1 MRALSK
7 AHPYRF
13 GPLILTLSLVLAI
26 GCGDDSTTTMDAG
39 MDVPVADMQADMDAG
54 DPDAPDMRRIFGQGR
69 VENLCF

>member
-39 MDVPVADMQADMDAG
+39 MDVPAAAG
-54 DPDAPDMRRIFGQGR
+54 P
-69 VENLCF
+69 